1 MFFDN
6 EIKSI
11 IIIWNITLWIRDL
24 IMNRI
29 RVAFHQFFFF
39 LIQATVSQALK
50 KNFSSDSIN
59 VSADLFDSSVE
70 DMTLLPPSGFSDSRE
85 LSDVECD
92 RDRDR
97 ERDREWQGLSAGTR
111 HGGSLG
117 RLPIEAVES
126 MLARY
131 RHEYP

>member
-1 MFFDN
+1 
-6 EIKSI
+6 
-11 IIIWNITLWIRDL
+11 
-24 IMNRI
+24 
-29 RVAFHQFFFF
+29 
-39 LIQATVSQALK
+39 
-50 KNFSSDSIN
+50 
-59 VSADLFDSSVE
+59 
-70 DMTLLPPSGFSDSRE
+70 MTLLPPSGFSDSRE

-97 ERDREWQGLSAGTR
+97 DRDRGERLSSGTR

-131 RHEYP
+131 RHEPP

>member
-1 MFFDN
+1 MISHNSLDFSFD
-6 EIKSI
+6 
-11 IIIWNITLWIRDL
+11 L
-24 IMNRI
+24 
-29 RVAFHQFFFF
+29 V
-39 LIQATVSQALK
+39 
-50 KNFSSDSIN
+50 N
-59 VSADLFDSSVE
+59 VSFYLFDSSVE

-97 ERDREWQGLSAGTR
+97 ERDREWQGLSTGTR

-131 RHEYP
+131 RHESP

>member
-1 MFFDN
+1 MKQ
-6 EIKSI
+6 IKSKLRFI
-11 IIIWNITLWIRDL
+11 NLS
-24 IMNRI
+24 
-29 RVAFHQFFFF
+29 
-39 LIQATVSQALK
+39 IQTTVSH
-50 KNFSSDSIN
+50 NFLDDFSFDLVN
-59 VSADLFDSSVE
+59 VFFYPFDSSVE

-97 ERDREWQGLSAGTR
+97 ERDREWQGLSTGTR

-131 RHEYP
+131 RHESP

>member
-1 MFFDN
+1 MN
-6 EIKSI
+6 LIKSKLRFI
-11 IIIWNITLWIRDL
+11 NLSIQMTISHNFLHNFPFDL
-24 IMNRI
+24 
-29 RVAFHQFFFF
+29 V
-39 LIQATVSQALK
+39 
-50 KNFSSDSIN
+50 N
-59 VSADLFDSSVE
+59 VSFYLFDSSVE

-97 ERDREWQGLSAGTR
+97 EREREWQGLSAGTR

-131 RHEYP
+131 RHESS

>member
-1 MFFDN
+1 
-6 EIKSI
+6 
-11 IIIWNITLWIRDL
+11 
-24 IMNRI
+24 
-29 RVAFHQFFFF
+29 
-39 LIQATVSQALK
+39 
-50 KNFSSDSIN
+50 
-59 VSADLFDSSVE
+59 
-70 DMTLLPPSGFSDSRE
+70 MTLLPPTGFSDSHE

-97 ERDREWQGLSAGTR
+97 EREREWQGLSTGTR

-131 RHEYP
+131 LAHVFVNYIKHQVAMSV

>member
-1 MFFDN
+1 MC
-6 EIKSI
+6 
-11 IIIWNITLWIRDL
+11 
-24 IMNRI
+24 
-29 RVAFHQFFFF
+29 
-39 LIQATVSQALK
+39 
-50 KNFSSDSIN
+50 
-59 VSADLFDSSVE
+59 SSVE

-97 ERDREWQGLSAGTR
+97 DRGERDRDRDRDRDWQGLSSGTR

-131 RHEYP
+131 RHEPP

>member
-1 MFFDN
+1 MVSHNSLDNFPFDLVNVFFY
-6 EIKSI
+6 
-11 IIIWNITLWIRDL
+11 
-24 IMNRI
+24 
-29 RVAFHQFFFF
+29 
-39 LIQATVSQALK
+39 
-50 KNFSSDSIN
+50 
-59 VSADLFDSSVE
+59 LFDSSVE

-97 ERDREWQGLSAGTR
+97 EHDREWQGLSTGTR

-131 RHEYP
+131 RHESP

>member
-1 MFFDN
+1 MAIRIFSN
-6 EIKSI
+6 I
-11 IIIWNITLWIRDL
+11 ILCIISY
-24 IMNRI
+24 
-29 RVAFHQFFFF
+29 FSKYC
-39 LIQATVSQALK
+39 VSDPLC
-50 KNFSSDSIN
+50 
-59 VSADLFDSSVE
+59 SSVE

-97 ERDREWQGLSAGTR
+97 DRERDWQDLSTGTR

-131 RHEYP
+131 RHEPP

>member
-1 MFFDN
+1 MDYSYECRLNQSYIFYIFYN
-6 EIKSI
+6 SRQ
-11 IIIWNITLWIRDL
+11 NI
-24 IMNRI
+24 
-29 RVAFHQFFFF
+29 
-39 LIQATVSQALK
+39 
-50 KNFSSDSIN
+50 SSDLLN
-59 VSADLFDSSVE
+59 SSVE

-92 RDRDR
+92 RDRER

-131 RHEYP
+131 WHIFIKIIF

>member
-1 MFFDN
+1 M
-6 EIKSI
+6 
-11 IIIWNITLWIRDL
+11 
-24 IMNRI
+24 
-29 RVAFHQFFFF
+29 
-39 LIQATVSQALK
+39 
-50 KNFSSDSIN
+50 
-59 VSADLFDSSVE
+59 
-70 DMTLLPPSGFSDSRE
+70 PPSGFSDSRE

-92 RDRDR
+92 RDRDRER

-131 RHEYP
+131 QQRKEQERQEFTIHV

>member
-1 MFFDN
+1 
-6 EIKSI
+6 
-11 IIIWNITLWIRDL
+11 
-24 IMNRI
+24 
-29 RVAFHQFFFF
+29 VY
-39 LIQATVSQALK
+39 VSQAFIK
-50 KNFSSDSIN
+50 KNFPSDSTN
-59 VSADLFDSSVE
+59 VFADLFDSSVE

-92 RDRDR
+92 RDR
-97 ERDREWQGLSAGTR
+97 ERDREWQGLSTGTR

-131 RHEYP
+131 RHQSP